1 METGEE
7 YLYSLNGYDYNE
19 YDGNLRFYFNQ
30 LKRYT
35 LLSKEEEY
43 DLALKAYGGDKT
55 ARQLMIKSNLRLV
68 ISVAKKFVGKGLSFD
83 DLIMEGNIGLMKA
96 VDKFIPK
103 KGFRFSTY
111 AIWWIRQAIERGIS
125 NSSRLIR
132 IPIHITD
139 NFCKCSKASKEI
151 EEKLKRK
158 PYMSEITEF
167 TGIKEEKIEEIFNS
181 NFMIFSLDDSYDSN
195 DENAKY
201 SRSGGGVSCLNISL
215 KRKNQHPPAKY

>member
-1 METGEE
+1 MESDDE
-7 YLYSLNGYDYNE
+7 YIDSLNGYNYYE
-19 YDGNLRFYFNQ
+19 YDGNLRFYFNK
-30 LKRYT
+30 LKRYP

-43 DLALKAYGGDKT
+43 ELALKVYGGDKA

-68 ISVAKKFVGKGLSFD
+68 INVAKKFVGKGLSFD

-111 AIWWIRQAIERGIS
+111 AIWWIRQSVERGIS
-125 NSSRLIR
+125 NSARLIR

-158 PYMSEITEF
+158 PYISEITEF
-167 TGIKEEKIEEIFNS
+167 TGIKEEKIEGIFNS
-181 NFMIFSLDDSYDSN
+181 NFIIFSLDDSYESN

-201 SRSGGGVSCLNISL
+201 SWTGGGG
-215 KRKNQHPPAKY
+215 